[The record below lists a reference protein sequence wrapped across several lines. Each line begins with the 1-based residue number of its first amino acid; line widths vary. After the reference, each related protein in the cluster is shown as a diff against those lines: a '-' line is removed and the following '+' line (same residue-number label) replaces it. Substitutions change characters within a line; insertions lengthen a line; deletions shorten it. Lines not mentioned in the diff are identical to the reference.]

1 MRIKISPLLYGV
13 FAIFFICLLLFV
25 IKSIPK
31 FSRNS
36 MASKNTAV
44 PYPIPE
50 STPLI
55 QNIPTSTE
63 TTPIP
68 EIAPTPLPQIIWS
81 DPPECSN
88 EPLDS
93 SIWKQTLLDMPESQ
107 KDLLIRRINQLSSFS
122 LNLDATKL
130 NTLLSL
136 PSTAPRT
143 YRGQRELAVLLLN
156 IASGRLN
163 RTTEVLIPELSDIR
177 TIDDLVTLLANV
189 ANGEIS
195 SDLPIQAN
203 ILLGAGSS
211 ISRPVCARLLILH
224 AGNQLKEA
232 IWTDDDTF
240 QLRTVEFSEIP
251 GIALN
256 FGALSP
262 DGQHAIFMSSGH
274 NGDRG
279 GPLFQFDFQTGE
291 WTNLIFLTNSFSD
304 EKLLE
309 DEWWTL
315 IGWHPDGNQLLIGPD
330 DLGSVY
336 WIDTLNSSLQMFPIA
351 SNGNGGNKIINLAPD
366 GKQFVYIGVDSGN
379 DMQRINLY
387 DLETGQ
393 TTTLITQSF
402 KQGILYYPRFSPDN
416 GTLSYVVQMGH
427 PLTGIT
433 YSINLLNLKTTE
445 VRIIVDGNLGLTLPV
460 WSPDGKFIAFS
471 KKEPDQPDLV
481 VPGQRVDPQQG
492 NIWIASVM
500 DGRLQKVTFIE
511 GNARSPVW
519 AGDSKTLAFVTH
531 DGQIGMVNIEH
542 PGLIWQAATTSTVWP
557 SSTSIFFIP

>member
-1 MRIKISPLLYGV
+1 MRIKISPLLYGI
-13 FAIFFICLLLFV
+13 FAIFLICLLLFV
-25 IKSIPK
+25 IIFIPK
-31 FSRNS
+31 FSQNS
-36 MASKNTAV
+36 TASENTAV

-50 STPLI
+50 SPPLI
-55 QNIPTSTE
+55 QNILTSIE

-68 EIAPTPLPQIIWS
+68 ETATTPLPQIIWS

-93 SIWKQTLLDMPESQ
+93 SAWKQILLDMPESQ
-107 KDLLIRRINQLSSFS
+107 KVSLISRINQLSSYS

-177 TIDDLVTLLANV
+177 IIDDLVTLLVNV
-189 ANGEIS
+189 ANGESS

-203 ILLGAGSS
+203 ILLEAGSG
-211 ISRPVCARLLILH
+211 ISQSVCARLLILQ

-232 IWTDDDTF
+232 IWTDDDIF
-240 QLRTVEFSEIP
+240 QLRDVESFEIP

-256 FGALSP
+256 FGSLSP
-262 DGQHAIFMSSGH
+262 DGQHVIFMSSSH
-274 NGDRG
+274 NGDKG
-279 GPLFQFDFQTGE
+279 GPLFQFDIQTGE
-291 WTNLIFLTNSFSD
+291 WTNMIFLVNSFSD
-304 EKLLE
+304 EKLL
-309 DEWWTL
+309 DDQWWTI
-315 IGWHPDGNQLLIGPD
+315 IGWHPDGNKLLVGPD

-351 SNGNGGNKIINLAPD
+351 SNGNGGNKIIDLDPD
-366 GKQFVYIGVDSGN
+366 GKRFVYIGVDSG
-379 DMQRINLY
+379 DDVQKINLY
-387 DLETGQ
+387 NLETNQ

-402 KQGILYYPRFSPDN
+402 NQGILYYPRFSPDN

-427 PLTGIT
+427 PLTGMT
-433 YSINLLNLKTTE
+433 YSINLLDLKTKE

-481 VPGQRVDPQQG
+481 VLGQRVDPQQG

-500 DGRLQKVTFIE
+500 DGWLQQVTFIE

-542 PGLIWQAATTSTVWP
+542 PGLLWQADTTSTVWT
-557 SSTSIFFIP
+557 SSTSTFFIP